1 MRKTY
6 TLTKDKV
13 TKGTYRF
20 QDEDAFGSG
29 RPISIYVPRSL
40 IESNIETITVEITWG
55 KKKKEA
61 K

>member
-1 MRKTY
+1 
-6 TLTKDKV
+6 LTKDKV

-40 IESNIETITVEITWG
+40 IESNIETITVDISWG
-55 KKKKEA
+55 EKKERS
-61 K
+61 KNYVD